1 MTEPVETDHAAA
13 MMAVLEEIVAGSR
26 GLVSDW
32 ALLTHAQAALE
43 RGGLEGLVSFYRAAI
58 EQPSSRTTW
67 IKATLEAHNRKTLA
81 SEYARFMALYKG
93 ALPSKG
99 ARHEDR
105 STTSPAHMK

>member
-1 MTEPVETDHAAA
+1 MMESVEKDHVAA

-43 RGGLEGLVSFYRAAI
+43 RGGLEGLVRFYRAAI
-58 EQPSSRTTW
+58 EQPSSRAMW

-81 SEYARFMALYKG
+81 SEHDRFMALYSA
-93 ALPSKG
+93 ALSS
-99 ARHEDR
+99 A
-105 STTSPAHMK
+105 S